1 MLPQI
6 KRSGTYTFNA
16 LKNLGFLRKP
26 SPTENKIHSKLR
38 RLRNKRT
45 IQHAKILLT
54 SSLLLLLLLLI
65 FAPDTV
71 NIKTVSGFSII
82 RVPTDFETI
91 QEAVNNAT
99 DGDRI
104 EVNPGTYYEH
114 VFINKSIT
122 LVGNVTNP
130 TTTIIDGTSNGTVLH
145 LEANNIYITGFTIRN
160 AGDTYSGIASER
172 DKATNDRHTII
183 NNIITTS
190 KYGVGLLYSNQN
202 MLANN
207 TFFDNVLGGIYLNS
221 ADRNNII
228 GNTISESTWGIKLQ
242 YSTGN
247 TITDNKISQTSYGI
261 YLIDSSRGN
270 NIRRNTVSGRTAGIY
285 SSSDNNTVD
294 HNTATESGSGIYF
307 FNCKEGTIYYN
318 TLANNSYGIRVYML
332 TATTTNY
339 NIINNKALHNDWA
352 IELVRSN
359 GNTFMG
365 NWLQQNNWGAY
376 LSESSSNTFYRNNF
390 IRNTMQ
396 AYTHTQNSWNVSR
409 EGNYWSDY
417 AGEDA
422 DDNGIGDTP
431 YPILPGYDYYPLM
444 DTWSEHDI
452 STENVT
458 LSTNTAYAGS
468 IVNITVTVKNKG
480 KISPPMSETFNVTIK
495 YGLNIIE
502 TKPVVNLPQN
512 TTQTLTFSWNTTEV
526 VPGNYTISA
535 EASMVPDE
543 LNTDNNIF
551 RDGTIRIKIPG
562 DIDGDG
568 YVGSSDFSALAG
580 AYGTS
585 SEEPA
590 YNQEADIDGD
600 GYVGS
605 SDFSIL
611 AGNYGKTA

>member
-45 IQHAKILLT
+45 IKRAKILLT
-54 SSLLLLLLLLI
+54 AFLLLLLLLLI
-65 FAPDTV
+65 FAPDTA
-71 NIKTVSGFSII
+71 NIKPVSGFSII

-104 EVNPGTYYEH
+104 EVDPGIYYEH

-130 TTTIIDGTSNGTVLH
+130 TTTIIDGTSNGTVLN
-145 LEANNIYITGFTIRN
+145 LEASNINITGFTIRN
-160 AGDTYSGIASER
+160 AGSAHSGVASER
-172 DKATNDRHTII
+172 DHPGTNDRHTIV
-183 NNIITTS
+183 NNILRTS
-190 KYGVGLLYSNQN
+190 KYGVILLYSNRN

-207 TFFDNVLGGIYLNS
+207 TFPDNFLGGIYLNS
-221 ADRNNII
+221 ADRNDIT

-242 YSTGN
+242 HSTNNNIIDN
-247 TITDNKISQTSYGI
+247 TISQTSYGI
-261 YLIDSSRGN
+261 YLIDSSTGN
-270 NIRRNTVSGRTAGIY
+270 SIRRNTVSGTTGIY

-294 HNTATESGSGIYF
+294 HNTVTESGEGIYF
-307 FNCKEGTIYYN
+307 YNCQGGTINYN
-318 TLANNSYGIRVYML
+318 TLTNNSWGIKVWML
-332 TATTTNY
+332 TETTTSHS
-339 NIINNKALHNDWA
+339 ISNNKALYNDWA
-352 IELVRSN
+352 IELTRSS

-365 NWLQQNNWGAY
+365 NWLQQNTWGAY
-376 LSESSSNTFYRNNF
+376 LSESLSNTFYRNNF
-390 IRNTMQ
+390 IRNIIMQ
-396 AYTHTQNSWNVSR
+396 VYTNALNSWNMSG
-409 EGNYWSDY
+409 EGNYWSDWS
-417 AGEDA
+417 GE
-422 DDNGIGDTP
+422 GP
-431 YPILPGYDYYPLM
+431 YPIIPGYDYYPLM

-458 LSTNTAYAGS
+458 LSSNTAYAGS

-480 KISPPMSETFNVTIK
+480 KISPSMSETFNVTIK

-502 TKPVVNLPQN
+502 TRSVVNLSQN

-526 VPGNYTISA
+526 VQGNYTISA

-568 YVGSSDFSALAG
+568 YVGSSDFSVLAG
-580 AYGTS
+580 AYGSS

-590 YNQEADIDGD
+590 FDQEADIDGD